1 MAQPTT
7 TANQTNLPDCTCP
20 LANYTGGQCWPG
32 TYCPSGA
39 NYPMNCDPGKY
50 CMQSGLTAPEGN
62 CDAGYY
68 CNASSTRPDP
78 PGNVCPAGYYCEA
91 GSGTPTP
98 CPAGTMSNTVGNT
111 NSSNCLQCT
120 PGKREKERKKELSRE
135 GNKKRRMNRIEKGKE
150 RVKKKKKR
158 IHMKYNSYNT
168 VLKDC

>member
-32 TYCPSGA
+32 TYCPTGA
-39 NYPMNCDPGKY
+39 NYPVNCDPGKY

-78 PGNVCPAGYYCEA
+78 PGNVCLAGYYCEA

-120 PGKREKERKKELSRE
+120 PGKREKERKKELNRE
-135 GNKKRRMNRIEKGKE
+135 R
-150 RVKKKKKR
+150 KKKGSKE
-158 IHMKYNSYNT
+158 
-168 VLKDC
+168 